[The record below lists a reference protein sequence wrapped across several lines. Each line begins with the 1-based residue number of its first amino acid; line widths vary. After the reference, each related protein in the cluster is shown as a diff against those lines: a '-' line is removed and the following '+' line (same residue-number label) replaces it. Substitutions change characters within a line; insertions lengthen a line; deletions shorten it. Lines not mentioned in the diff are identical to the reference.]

1 LPRVL
6 PAVRAR
12 FPRLRPALREEQ
24 TARVLRQ
31 LDDGALDCA
40 IVALPAPGDV
50 TAAPLYREEFLLAV
64 HTGAPLAQRKRARDR
79 DLDGETVL
87 LLEDGHCLRDQALS
101 VCHGHGAVEETSL
114 QATSLPTLVQ
124 MVASGM
130 GVTLLP
136 EMAAAVLAPRA
147 SSGVVTIRFAAPVPG
162 RTIGLVWRTSS
173 ARLRELRLLAQ
184 TIGGAAERHL
194 EQLRA

>member
-1 LPRVL
+1 M
-6 PAVRAR
+6 
-12 FPRLRPALREEQ
+12 
-24 TARVLRQ
+24 RQ

-40 IVALPAPGDV
+40 IVALPVPGDV
-50 TAAPLYREEFLLAV
+50 TAAPLFREEFLLAV
-64 HTGAPLAQRKRARDR
+64 PRDAPLAARKRARET

-101 VCHGHGAVEETSL
+101 VCNGQGAIEDTGL

-147 SSGVVTIRFAAPVPG
+147 SSGVVTIRFAPPPPG

-173 ARLRELRLLAQ
+173 GRLRELRLLAQ
-184 TIGGAAERHL
+184 TIAAAAEKYL
-194 EQLRA
+194 GELRG